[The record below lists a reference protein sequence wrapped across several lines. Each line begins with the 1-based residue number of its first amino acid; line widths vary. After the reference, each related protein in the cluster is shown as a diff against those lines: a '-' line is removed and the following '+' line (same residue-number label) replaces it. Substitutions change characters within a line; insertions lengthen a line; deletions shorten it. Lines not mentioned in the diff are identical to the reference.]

1 MATEI
6 IPAVMAA
13 AAGVAVVTG
22 VAAVAEAEAEAAGLE
37 VVVVKDAMQRKEKD
51 PHLDNKKNCALYV
64 AIVRLVII
72 TTPLHVRAARASS
85 DEASPGTL
93 CISASTATAARSTC
107 ICAASARSAD

>member
-6 IPAVMAA
+6 IPGEVALTAVVAA
-13 AAGVAVVTG
+13 A
-22 VAAVAEAEAEAAGLE
+22 AEAAGLE
-37 VVVVKDAMQRKEKD
+37 VVKDATRKKEKD

-72 TTPLHVRAARASS
+72 TTPSHARAARVSS

-93 CISASTATAARSTC
+93 YISASTVMVARSTC
-107 ICAASARSAD
+107 ICVASARSAD